1 LYCTEASAGIYE
13 YRRFGGQGTSQDI
26 WQSTIRISTT
36 TKYILILPA
45 VTAGAPQM
53 IRLEKRPKAGACS
66 SGRIRA
72 GLRPRLLRRRRVP
85 PRRIRICT
93 FCAAPPWRGSP
104 AVAPSPSS
112 SGRIRTCL
120 FHRGRIV
127 VPESSSALVPP
138 PSVDPLRP
146 GHLPWRSKLP
156 RLHQAARQAACAPSG
171 LGPSAVAA
179 EARHHLHRGPG
190 MLLTAGVLCRE

>member
-1 LYCTEASAGIYE
+1 M
-13 YRRFGGQGTSQDI
+13 
-26 WQSTIRISTT
+26 
-36 TKYILILPA
+36 
-45 VTAGAPQM
+45 V
-53 IRLEKRPKAGACS
+53 RLEKRPKAGACS

-112 SGRIRTCL
+112 SGQIRTCL

-146 GHLPWRSKLP
+146 DHLPCCLKLP
-156 RLHQAARQAACAPSG
+156 PICQALARRRSQPATRLHLNPVVASWRAALHSLRAAPPWRGSAGGGTPPCRAPLSSRPPVPPLCSLPRPSG
-171 LGPSAVAA
+171 SFLSCAMVPW
-179 EARHHLHRGPG
+179 
-190 MLLTAGVLCRE
+190 